1 MRLKPTERTALGS
14 LCHIPV
20 ENVLVGDAGLLESAD
35 GTGAA
40 TATGTDDNH
49 AGQTAGLRN
58 TLLDS
63 LLDVGDQSILV
74 GVALNA
80 GEGLAVVEL
89 PSPHLEGKS
98 GTGET
103 GVEAEGSNTATVLVN
118 QELEVKKSA
127 ATAGESGKNVLPTG
141 LLLVCVC
148 CLGSARV
155 RLAGKGAVEN
165 WGS

>member
-1 MRLKPTERTALGS
+1 MVVSTSVPDLVSPRDVLVPKHTERTALRS
-14 LCHIPV
+14 LGHIPV
-20 ENVLVGDAGLLESAD
+20 ENVLIGDAGLLESAD

-40 TATGTDDNH
+40 SATGTNDDH
-49 AGQTAGLRN
+49 AGKTAGRLN

-63 LLDVGDQSILV
+63 LLDVGNQSILV
-74 GVALNA
+74 GVALDA

-89 PSPHLEGKS
+89 PSPHLEGKG

-103 GVEAEGSNTATVLVN
+103 SMEAESSHTATVLIN

-141 LLLVCVC
+141 LLLVCVV
-148 CLGSARV
+148 S
-155 RLAGKGAVEN
+155 
-165 WGS
+165 SQQ